1 MSKGIYM
8 RDISRKVGIVTLHG
22 YHNYGNKLQNYAM
35 HKVLSD
41 FGFTT
46 DTLILHKQ
54 LHFFSTIQ
62 NRFKMI
68 FRQSP
73 SKSIEIVIKR
83 FKPKRYSKEDEKLV
97 NSRTDIFKQFSKD
110 YLSEKFLKLD
120 IDNVAKINKEYNYF
134 VTGSDQVWNPVYISN
149 MEKYFLT
156 FADKSKR
163 VEYAPSFSCPKLP
176 KSHEKKY
183 RKWLREMSRVS
194 VRETE
199 GAEIIRELTGI
210 NAPVLVDP
218 TLLLSKKQ
226 WLSIAN
232 KASNRPEQGYILTY
246 FLGETSSDTE
256 QYIQNLAQEKNT
268 KIIRLGDIHDKES
281 YITGP
286 REFIDYINNA
296 AVLLTDSFH
305 GVVFSILLETPFLV
319 YERKT
324 NIPTMYS
331 RIETLLDRFDLRH
344 REARNVVQDIFD
356 IDFGHTYEILEF
368 EKEKSL
374 NYLRDALN
382 IRIEN

>member
-1 MSKGIYM
+1 M

-22 YHNYGNKLQNYAM
+22 YHNYGNKLQNYALQE
-35 HKVLSD
+35 VLND
-41 FGFTT
+41 LGFIA
-46 DTLILHKQ
+46 DTLIL
-54 LHFFSTIQ
+54 STQRTPLSAIYD
-62 NRFKMI
+62 NAKKT

-73 SKSIEIVIKR
+73 LESIAMVTR
-83 FKPKRYSKEDEKLV
+83 KLK
-97 NSRTDIFKQFSKD
+97 SRTISREHKELVDSRTNIFKQFSKHH
-110 YLSEKFLKLD
+110 LSEKFVKLD
-120 IDNVAKINKEYNYF
+120 KGNIATINKDYDYF

-163 VEYAPSFSCPKLP
+163 IAYAPSFSCPKLP
-176 KSHEKKY
+176 KSHKKKY
-183 RKWLREMSRVS
+183 RKWLKEMSRIS

-256 QYIQNLAQEKNT
+256 QYIQNLAQEKNM

>member
-1 MSKGIYM
+1 M

-22 YHNYGNKLQNYAM
+22 YHNYGNKLQNYALQE
-35 HKVLSD
+35 VLND
-41 FGFTT
+41 LGFIA
-46 DTLILHKQ
+46 DTLIL
-54 LHFFSTIQ
+54 STQRTPLSAIYD
-62 NRFKMI
+62 NAKKI

-73 SKSIEIVIKR
+73 LESIAMVTR
-83 FKPKRYSKEDEKLV
+83 KLK
-97 NSRTDIFKQFSKD
+97 SRTISREHKELVDSRTNVFKQFSKHH
-110 YLSEKFLKLD
+110 LSEKFVKLD
-120 IDNVAKINKEYNYF
+120 KGNISTINKDYDYF

-163 VEYAPSFSCPKLP
+163 IAYAPSFSCPKLP

-183 RKWLREMSRVS
+183 RKWLKEMSRIS

-199 GAEIIRELTGI
+199 GAEIIRESTGI

-256 QYIQNLAQEKNT
+256 QYIQNLAQEKNM

>member
-1 MSKGIYM
+1 M
-8 RDISRKVGIVTLHG
+8 REGERKIGIVTLHG
-22 YHNYGNKLQNYAM
+22 YHNYGNKLQNYAL
-35 HKVLSD
+35 KEVLTEQ
-41 FGFTT
+41 GFEV
-46 DTLILHKQ
+46 DTMVLYEERDYLY
-54 LHFFSTIQ
+54 TIVRNIKRLFQ
-62 NRFKMI
+62 
-68 FRQSP
+68 QSP
-73 SKSIEIVIKR
+73 SKSLLKVINK
-83 FKPKRYSKEDEKLV
+83 FKSQQYKQDNKKLLD
-97 NSRTDIFKQFSKD
+97 SRTNIFKQFSKHH
-110 YLSEKFLKLD
+110 LSEKFVKLD
-120 IDNVAKINKEYNYF
+120 KGNIATINKDYDYF

-163 VEYAPSFSCPKLP
+163 IAYAPSFSCPKLP

-183 RKWLREMSRVS
+183 RKWLKEMSRIS

-256 QYIQNLAQEKNT
+256 QYIQNLAQEKNM

-296 AVLLTDSFH
+296 TVLLTDSFH

-331 RIETLLDRFDLRH
+331 RIETLLDKFHLRH
-344 REARNVVQDIFD
+344 REAKNLSEDIFTVNYS
-356 IDFGHTYEILEF
+356 HVYEILEVERNRSF
-368 EKEKSL
+368 K
-374 NYLRDALN
+374 YLREALGAGDDKTH
-382 IRIEN
+382 ES

>member
-1 MSKGIYM
+1 M
-8 RDISRKVGIVTLHG
+8 RNTTKKVGIVTLHG
-22 YHNYGNKLQNYAM
+22 YHNYGNKLQNYALQE
-35 HKVLSD
+35 VLND
-41 FGFTT
+41 LGFIA
-46 DTLILHKQ
+46 DTLIL
-54 LHFFSTIQ
+54 STQRTPLSAIYD
-62 NRFKMI
+62 KTKKA
-68 FRQSP
+68 FRHLP
-73 SKSIEIVIKR
+73 SESIAMVTR
-83 FKPKRYSKEDEKLV
+83 KLK
-97 NSRTDIFKQFSKD
+97 SRTISREHKELVDSRTNVFKQFSKHH
-110 YLSEKFLKLD
+110 LSEKFVKLD
-120 IDNVAKINKEYNYF
+120 KGNIATINKDYDYF

-163 VEYAPSFSCPKLP
+163 IAYAPSFSCPKLP

-183 RKWLREMSRVS
+183 RKWLKEMSRIS

-256 QYIQNLAQEKNT
+256 QYIQNLAQEKNM

-296 AVLLTDSFH
+296 TVLLTDSFH

-331 RIETLLDRFDLRH
+331 RIETLLDKFHLRH
-344 REARNVVQDIFD
+344 REAKNLSEDIFTVNYS
-356 IDFGHTYEILEF
+356 HVYEILEVERNRSF
-368 EKEKSL
+368 K
-374 NYLRDALN
+374 YLREALGAGDDKTH
-382 IRIEN
+382 ES

>member
-1 MSKGIYM
+1 M
-8 RDISRKVGIVTLHG
+8 RDIGKKLGIVTLHG
-22 YHNYGNKLQNYAM
+22 YHNYGNKLQNYALQE
-35 HKVLSD
+35 VLND
-41 FGFTT
+41 LGFIA
-46 DTLILHKQ
+46 DTLIL
-54 LHFFSTIQ
+54 STQRTPLSAIYD
-62 NRFKMI
+62 KAKKT

-73 SKSIEIVIKR
+73 SESIAMVTR
-83 FKPKRYSKEDEKLV
+83 KLK
-97 NSRTDIFKQFSKD
+97 SRTISREHKELVDSRTNVFKQFSKS
-110 YLSEKFLKLD
+110 YLSEKFFNLD
-120 IDNVAKINKEYNYF
+120 KDNILELNNDYDYF

-163 VEYAPSFSCPKLP
+163 IAYAPSFSCPKLP

-183 RKWLREMSRVS
+183 RKWLREMSKLS
-194 VRETE
+194 VREAE
-199 GAEIIRELTGI
+199 GAEIIKELTGI

-218 TLLLSKKQ
+218 TLLLSKEQ
-226 WLSIAN
+226 WLDIAN
-232 KASNRPEQGYILTY
+232 KASNRPEEGYILTY
-246 FLGETSSDTE
+246 FLGEMSADIE
-256 QYIQNLAQEKNT
+256 QFIQYLAQEKNM